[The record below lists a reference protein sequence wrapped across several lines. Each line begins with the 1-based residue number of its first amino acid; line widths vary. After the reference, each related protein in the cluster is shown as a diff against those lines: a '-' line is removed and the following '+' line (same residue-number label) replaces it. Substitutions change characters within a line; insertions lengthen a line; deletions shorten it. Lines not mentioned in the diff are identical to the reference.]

1 MSKDLFITQL
11 AAYTAPQILET
22 KNKDWVQYGLDNNY
36 FNYLIE
42 LYENST
48 TNNSIIN
55 GVTNMI
61 YGRGLSALD
70 ASSKPEEYAQMVT
83 LFKKEDLR
91 RFIMDYKLLG
101 MAAFQITYKSGKVS
115 EVHHFPM
122 ETLRAEKCNEEG
134 EVEAWYYSN
143 HWDDLKPGE
152 KPERIPAFGYGNSK
166 GNEMYVCKPYSVG
179 RYYYSPPDYVGALPY
194 AKLEDEIGDYLI
206 NDCLNNFSGTKVV
219 NFNNGVP
226 DPEKMESI
234 KSDVLGKLTGS
245 RGEKV
250 IVAFNANAESK
261 TTVDDIPLN
270 DAPRHYEYL
279 ADECFK
285 KLIVGHRETSPM
297 LLGIR
302 EGSDGMGNNA
312 EEIKTATLLFDN
324 IVIKCYQDQVID
336 CIDRILAVNNIALNL
351 YFKTLKPLSFTD
363 SDQLEGKD
371 SDVVE
376 EETGIELTCLHEE
389 TEMDK
394 EVADELINLGEDFP
408 DKDWDLVEDA
418 EVNYDTEDSLD
429 NLITELNTP
438 DPSFLSKVW
447 KFVSTGRAYPKARSA
462 QDKKVGENYFKVR
475 YYYSPQRTGDN
486 AREFCTKMTK
496 AKKIYRKEDIIR
508 MTDRPVNPGWGPR
521 GNNQTY
527 SIWLFKGGGTCHHS
541 WRRLTFKSKTAD
553 INVRS
558 TQDLIG
564 TRRAEIDGYKVTN
577 PYQVSIQPRNLPNK
591 GFMPGN
597 PQGF

>member
-1 MSKDLFITQL
+1 
-11 AAYTAPQILET
+11 
-22 KNKDWVQYGLDNNY
+22 
-36 FNYLIE
+36 
-42 LYENST
+42 
-48 TNNSIIN
+48 
-55 GVTNMI
+55 
-61 YGRGLSALD
+61 
-70 ASSKPEEYAQMVT
+70 
-83 LFKKEDLR
+83 
-91 RFIMDYKLLG
+91 
-101 MAAFQITYKSGKVS
+101 
-115 EVHHFPM
+115 
-122 ETLRAEKCNEEG
+122 
-134 EVEAWYYSN
+134 
-143 HWDDLKPGE
+143 
-152 KPERIPAFGYGNSK
+152 
-166 GNEMYVCKPYSVG
+166 
-179 RYYYSPPDYVGALPY
+179 
-194 AKLEDEIGDYLI
+194 
-206 NDCLNNFSGTKVV
+206 
-219 NFNNGVP
+219 
-226 DPEKMESI
+226 
-234 KSDVLGKLTGS
+234 
-245 RGEKV
+245 
-250 IVAFNANAESK
+250 
-261 TTVDDIPLN
+261 
-270 DAPRHYEYL
+270 
-279 ADECFK
+279 
-285 KLIVGHRETSPM
+285 M

>member
-101 MAAFQITYKSGKVS
+101 MAAFQITYRSGKVS
-115 EVHHFPM
+115 VHHFPM

-261 TTVDDIPLN
+261 STVDDIPLN

-285 KLIVGHRETSPM
+285 KLIVGHRVTSPM